1 MKCIIPLFVMALLF
15 GCAYHPNIEQGNLIT
30 PVQLEQVKVG
40 DDPSAVRHHLGAP
53 MLIET
58 MKTDVL
64 TYVYSFKRGRHRQAV
79 TRYRLYF
86 KAGRLARIESF

>member
-1 MKCIIPLFVMALLF
+1 MALLF

-30 PVQLEQVKVG
+30 PAQLEQVKVG
-40 DDPSAVRHHLGAP
+40 DDPSAVRHRLGAP

-64 TYVYSFKRGRHRQAV
+64 TYVYSVKLGRHPETL
-79 TRYRLYF
+79 TRYRFYF
-86 KAGRLARIESF
+86 KAGRLARIDTT